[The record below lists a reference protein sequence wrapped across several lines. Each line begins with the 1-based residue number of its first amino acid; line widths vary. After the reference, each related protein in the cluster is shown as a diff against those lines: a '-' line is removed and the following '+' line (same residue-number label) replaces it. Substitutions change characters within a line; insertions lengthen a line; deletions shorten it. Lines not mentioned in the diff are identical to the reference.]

1 MKYSL
6 CCICQDMKPSKEDIK
21 EWLRETGK
29 DRAWLAE
36 QCFVSKRQ
44 VDNWLSANRRIPDI
58 KLDKIKKLMEP
69 SSPDV
74 TGECRGALDLVL
86 RLDAE
91 TYGQF
96 AAWAAQ
102 SGFEPTADGIAKWA
116 VQVAHMAGEQ
126 SARSPRKTEST
137 D

>member
-1 MKYSL
+1 MAPEQTPVKRGRGRPPKSERNFS
-6 CCICQDMKPSKEDIK
+6 DTK
-21 EWLRETGK
+21 
-29 DRAWLAE
+29 AE
-36 QCFVSKRQ
+36 
-44 VDNWLSANRRIPDI
+44 L
-58 KLDKIKKLMEP
+58 IKKLMEP
-69 SSPDV
+69 LSPGV

-86 RLDAE
+86 KLDAE

-126 SARSPRKTEST
+126 GSRSPRKTQ
-137 D
+137 DAD

>member
-1 MKYSL
+1 
-6 CCICQDMKPSKEDIK
+6 MKPSKEDIK

-29 DRAWLAE
+29 DRAWLAK

-44 VDNWLSANRRIPDI
+44 VDNWLSANRPIPDI

-86 RLDAE
+86 KLDAE

-116 VQVAHMAGEQ
+116 VQVAHMAVEQ
-126 SARSPRKTEST
+126 GSRSPRKTQ
-137 D
+137 DAD

>member
-1 MKYSL
+1 MDALKQE
-6 CCICQDMKPSKEDIK
+6 IQ
-21 EWLRETGK
+21 EWLKVTEKSRKWLADQLFVDKRTV
-29 DRAWLAE
+29 DAWLSTAGKIPPAKAE
-36 QCFVSKRQ
+36 
-44 VDNWLSANRRIPDI
+44 L
-58 KLDKIKKLMEP
+58 IKKLMEP

-86 RLDAE
+86 KLDAE

-126 SARSPRKTEST
+126 SSRSPRKTQ
-137 D
+137 DPD

>member
-1 MKYSL
+1 MDALKQE
-6 CCICQDMKPSKEDIK
+6 IQ
-21 EWLRETGK
+21 EWLKVAGK
-29 DRAWLAE
+29 SRKWLADQLFVDKRTVDAWLSTAGKIPPAKAE
-36 QCFVSKRQ
+36 
-44 VDNWLSANRRIPDI
+44 L
-58 KLDKIKKLMEP
+58 IKKLMEP

-74 TGECRGALDLVL
+74 TGECFGALDLVL
-86 RLDAE
+86 KLDAE

-116 VQVAHMAGEQ
+116 VQVAHTAGEQ
-126 SARSPRKTEST
+126 SSKFPRKTQET

>member
-1 MKYSL
+1 MGKNLYL
-6 CCICQDMKPSKEDIK
+6 ETMEDFKESVK
-21 EWLRETGK
+21 RWLKGNGR
-29 DRAWLAE
+29 DRFWLAKRL
-36 QCFVSKRQ
+36 FVEKGT
-44 VDNWLSANRRIPDI
+44 VDDWMKKAGVIPPA
-58 KLDKIKKLMEP
+58 KAELIKKLMEP

-74 TGECRGALDLVL
+74 TGECKGALDLVL
-86 RLDAE
+86 KLDAE

-116 VQVAHMAGEQ
+116 VQVAHTAGVQ
-126 SARSPRKTEST
+126 SSHSPRKTRNT

>member
-1 MKYSL
+1 MGKNLYL
-6 CCICQDMKPSKEDIK
+6 EAMEDFKESVK
-21 EWLRETGK
+21 RWLK
-29 DRAWLAE
+29 DNGRDRFWLAK
-36 QCFVSKRQ
+36 QLFVEKGT
-44 VDNWLSANRRIPDI
+44 VDDWMKKAGVIPPA
-58 KLDKIKKLMEP
+58 KAELIKKLMEP

-74 TGECRGALDLVL
+74 TGECKGALDLVL
-86 RLDAE
+86 KLDAE

-116 VQVAHMAGEQ
+116 VQVAHTAGVQ
-126 SARSPRKTEST
+126 SSRSPRKTRNT

>member
-1 MKYSL
+1 
-6 CCICQDMKPSKEDIK
+6 
-21 EWLRETGK
+21 
-29 DRAWLAE
+29 
-36 QCFVSKRQ
+36 
-44 VDNWLSANRRIPDI
+44 
-58 KLDKIKKLMEP
+58 MEP

-74 TGECRGALDLVL
+74 TGECKGALDLVL
-86 RLDAE
+86 KLDAE

-116 VQVAHMAGEQ
+116 VQVAHTAGVQ
-126 SARSPRKTEST
+126 SSHSPRKTRNT